1 MKSRKKE
8 KTISYLK
15 EKHIQK
21 IVEAYKEYKDIDG
34 FASVVSNETILAN
47 DGTLSIPLYV
57 TKKQQSQQEKEAELS
72 LSEVYQQ
79 WQDNSVV
86 LRNSLNQLFSTL
98 K

>member
-1 MKSRKKE
+1 M
-8 KTISYLK
+8 
-15 EKHIQK
+15 
-21 IVEAYKEYKDIDG
+21 DG
-34 FASVVSNETILAN
+34 FASVVSNEVILAN

-57 TKKQQSQQEKEAELS
+57 AKKQQSQQEKEAELS

-79 WQDNSVV
+79 WQDNSIA